1 MKTSQPITGVRARP
15 KTAAPSGGKALI
27 SDHRFG
33 ILAVTL
39 VVSASLYNAML
50 AIISAHV
57 KGLTSAAPIAMEG
70 LLLGGAMGLALLKRR
85 PDGEDAP
92 AIALLYLFALLAV
105 FTSLAS
111 DAVFPDAFRNVAI
124 IASFFLLGRRCSFP
138 QVHLA
143 FALLTIIT
151 LTVLIFEIAFP
162 TAYVSVFQP
171 GNYYAA
177 TRGME
182 VSEFNETGLFNNAAG
197 FESRFSFGVFSGA
210 RTSSVFLEQVS
221 NANFAGILCVF
232 LVATWGRLSVAI
244 RTTMVATI
252 LLILLSNNTR
262 TSSAL
267 AVVTMMGYFIFPH
280 LSRWFTLLI
289 APVLVMLA
297 FLVVGDN
304 VEHTDDLIG
313 RLGIT
318 TEALRKLDI
327 PTIFGANA
335 MKARHLMDTG
345 FGYVTASSSIFGLI
359 AIWLFFS
366 LGQRATDT
374 ASKRCAWATAVYL
387 FANMMIGGTAIF
399 SMKVAA
405 PLWMLVGYMAATAP
419 KPQTSRPNG
428 PAPRGTVVA

>member
-1 MKTSQPITGVRARP
+1 
-15 KTAAPSGGKALI
+15 
-27 SDHRFG
+27 
-33 ILAVTL
+33 
-39 VVSASLYNAML
+39 
-50 AIISAHV
+50 
-57 KGLTSAAPIAMEG
+57 
-70 LLLGGAMGLALLKRR
+70 
-85 PDGEDAP
+85 
-92 AIALLYLFALLAV
+92 
-105 FTSLAS
+105 
-111 DAVFPDAFRNVAI
+111 
-124 IASFFLLGRRCSFP
+124 
-138 QVHLA
+138 
-143 FALLTIIT
+143 
-151 LTVLIFEIAFP
+151 
-162 TAYVSVFQP
+162 
-171 GNYYAA
+171 
-177 TRGME
+177 ME

-289 APVLVMLA
+289 APVLVLLA
-297 FLVVGDN
+297 FLAVGDN
-304 VEHTDDLIG
+304 VTHTDDLIG

-419 KPQTSRPNG
+419 KPQPSRPDG
-428 PAPRGTVVA
+428 PAPRGSIAA